1 MTEINNHNLSNNN
14 ELKENDEIQQFSI
27 KDTTIKIIL
36 GDISEQT
43 TDAIVNAAN
52 NHLWMGGG
60 VAGALKRK
68 GGETIEKEAIAKG
81 PVQV

>member
-36 GDISEQT
+36 EDISEQT

>member
-1 MTEINNHNLSNNN
+1 MTEINNYNLSNNN

-36 GDISEQT
+36 GDISKQT
-43 TDAIVNAAN
+43 TDAVVNAAN

-60 VAGALKRK
+60 
-68 GGETIEKEAIAKG
+68 
-81 PVQV
+81 